1 MAKAPAGRLIY
12 AASETDADI
21 LYPTGFFAPDPF
33 LFVQKG
39 RTRILVMSDL
49 EMDRARAQATVDRV
63 LSWSKIAAP
72 LEKARPA
79 RARRRRD
86 RARAAAARPAARD
99 RAAQLPARA
108 RAGAGRR
115 GIRLE
120 LGPEPFWPEREI
132 KEPREV
138 RAIEASLRAA
148 EAGLLAGIEAL
159 KACRIRSG
167 WLMRDGR
174 RFTAE
179 DLRSAVN
186 TRMMA
191 DGFVPGAHDL
201 RARRPGGRPARGR
214 PRADPREPAGG
225 DGHLPALGGHRLLR
239 RPDAHRRA
247 RQGELRA
254 PRALRDRPRGRAARP
269 PHAARRASRA
279 WRSTARSRTSSSAR
293 ATARASRT
301 AACRASS
308 TAPGHGLGL
317 QIHEAPSIGKR
328 PCVMRA
334 GHVVTVEPGLYYL
347 GLGGVRIEDVALV
360 TKTGLALPDAG
371 AEAARDLRRPSW
383 PTAAIPLL
391 ASLAS
396 RLFARARDPRARG
409 RAPAARARSRR
420 PRARHPAGPAVLRRR
435 LLAEPRERR
444 GRCCSRRS
452 SRSRSLPLLRPGAAA
467 RRGPADARGARCRPS
482 PCWSRCWPRPQY
494 RANRVDARRR
504 LPARRRRARRHGR
517 CTWA

>member
-1 MAKAPAGRLIY
+1 MKREPLARLVY

-33 LFVQKG
+33 LFIQRG
-39 RTRILVMSDL
+39 RTRVLVMSDL

-72 LEKARPA
+72 LEKRGQ
-79 RARRRRD
+79 RA
-86 RARAAAARPAARD
+86 PAAD
-99 RAAQLPARA
+99 VIAQALKQLGLRRVAVPQSFPLGLAQQL
-108 RAGAGRR
+108 GRR

-132 KEPREV
+132 KQPREV

-191 DGFVPGAHDL
+191 EGFVPAHTIC
-201 RARRPGGRPARGR
+201 APGDQAV
-214 PRADPREPAGG
+214 DPHE
-225 DGHLPALGGHRLLR
+225 GGHGPIRAHQPVVMDIFPRSEQTGYFGDLTRTVVRGKASFALHELYAIVHEGVRLGHRMLR
-239 RPDAHRRA
+239 EGIEGMDVHRA
-247 RQGELRA
+247 IQDLFERQGYRTGVKN
-254 PRALRDRPRGRAARP
+254 GRMQGFF
-269 PHAARRASRA
+269 HG
-279 WRSTARSRTSSSAR
+279 T
-293 ATARASRT
+293 
-301 AACRASS
+301 
-308 TAPGHGLGL
+308 GHGLGL

-328 PCVMRA
+328 PCVLRA

-360 TKTGLALPDAG
+360 TKAG
-371 AEAARDLRRPSW
+371 
-383 PTAAIPLL
+383 
-391 ASLAS
+391 
-396 RLFARARDPRARG
+396 
-409 RAPAARARSRR
+409 
-420 PRARHPAGPAVLRRR
+420 
-435 LLAEPRERR
+435 
-444 GRCCSRRS
+444 
-452 SRSRSLPLLRPGAAA
+452 
-467 RRGPADARGARCRPS
+467 
-482 PCWSRCWPRPQY
+482 SRCLT
-494 RANRVDARRR
+494 RVPKQ
-504 LPARRRRARRHGR
+504 LEI
-517 CTWA
+517 